1 MNPIN
6 MPPIDPNIID
16 ASKKMVAQQKRK
28 KRQQYLKDNLIAIF
42 ALVISFL
49 SLVVST
55 LGLYLQTCEQV
66 SQDQSHVETVQN
78 DQDDLPEWN
87 NDLTHP
93 LRPAPPAG
101 LFHAP
106 SFEGYVRQFDFLV
119 KNFQSVMK
127 ELK

>member
-1 MNPIN
+1 MTPIN
-6 MPPIDPNIID
+6 MPPVDPNIID

-55 LGLYLQTCEQV
+55 VLGLYLQTCEQV

-78 DQDDLPEWN
+78 DQDDLPE
-87 NDLTHP
+87 
-93 LRPAPPAG
+93 
-101 LFHAP
+101 
-106 SFEGYVRQFDFLV
+106 
-119 KNFQSVMK
+119 
-127 ELK
+127 

>member
-78 DQDDLPEWN
+78 DQDDLPE
-87 NDLTHP
+87 
-93 LRPAPPAG
+93 
-101 LFHAP
+101 
-106 SFEGYVRQFDFLV
+106 
-119 KNFQSVMK
+119 
-127 ELK
+127 